1 MGTAGEAAECQGG
14 HGVGTQGPRSCRQA
28 QGWCGGPHA
37 PFPIP
42 ALETLVLA
50 SLFRVSLGGSLRIR
64 GGASGW
70 GIGRWPQGSHLAG
83 TVCSRTWSIPFAMMP
98 QLFPV
103 KYLLMTKST
112 RKKTW
117 KEERKGVPG
126 TLCLDRGFSHQLVP
140 SPYRAPCSVATVSEL
155 AAWIRLCWG
164 WAGEAAACLFEGA
177 CLRRSLSTGTL
188 EGPWLGLK
196 TDLASVFILLGAGC
210 VT

>member
-1 MGTAGEAAECQGG
+1 MPGRARGG
-14 HGVGTQGPRSCRQA
+14 HSGSQELQA
-28 QGWCGGPHA
+28 SPGRFVGPHA

-50 SLFRVSLGGSLRIR
+50 SLFRVSLGGSLRIW

-83 TVCSRTWSIPFAMMP
+83 TVCSRAWSVPPAMMP
-98 QLFPV
+98 QLFPI

-117 KEERKGVPG
+117 KEERKGVTG

-140 SPYRAPCSVATVSEL
+140 SPCRVPCSVATVSEL
-155 AAWIRLCWG
+155 AAWIGLCWG
-164 WAGEAAACLFEGA
+164 WAGEAAAHLFEGA

-188 EGPWLGLK
+188 ERPWLGLK
-196 TDLASVFILLGAGC
+196 KDLASVFILLGAGC